1 MDLNKRLSKGKTA
14 LVLEHP
20 FIGNVA
26 MNMPFKLSED
36 VPTAATN
43 VKQVVFNPEFCES
56 LNDEELKFLIAHECM
71 HPMLEHN
78 FRRQSRDPRKWNQA
92 ADYVIN
98 KLLTDE
104 HIGKMPDVG
113 LLSDDIT
120 MQVTEPVM
128 VSTTSC
134 QTHQRGRMTRLMIVR
149 MARVH
154 LQS

>member
-43 VKQVVFNPEFCES
+43 GKQVVFNPEFCES

-104 HIGKMPDVG
+104 HIGNCLLYTSPSPRDKRQSRMP
-113 LLSDDIT
+113 S
-120 MQVTEPVM
+120 
-128 VSTTSC
+128 S
-134 QTHQRGRMTRLMIVR
+134 
-149 MARVH
+149 A
-154 LQS
+154 